1 MLSSVILEFCFFP
14 NTHRYVGH
22 LGGFKIL
29 VISWRVSLYLYF
41 LLTVLEYN
49 CLHVHVLQVLLP
61 QVCQW
66 RGAGKASQARGFSQ
80 LGLAPKTVGLG
91 AGDLYIFLTWK
102 CAERVSLPRSELIPQ
117 PDMEGTGKR
126 DRALPHSAPCLY
138 TADTPHGPAK
148 SVPEK
153 LLEGREGGRKVAPS
167 TAHSSFHAG

>member
-1 MLSSVILEFCFFP
+1 MSTCYKFYS
-14 NTHRYVGH
+14 HRCVS
-22 LGGFKIL
+22 GGGQEKPL
-29 VISWRVSLYLYF
+29 RPEASLNW
-41 LLTVLEYN
+41 V
-49 CLHVHVLQVLLP
+49 
-61 QVCQW
+61 W
-66 RGAGKASQARGFSQ
+66 
-80 LGLAPKTVGLG
+80 LAPKTVGLG